1 MSPREPVTFL
11 RRVLFADAAIS
22 GASGL
27 AMLAGAGF
35 AARLLGLPPA
45 LLIAAGAS
53 LLPFTLGVLWLAAR
67 PGTPRPGVWLVIAL
81 NLLWAIDALAL
92 LFSGWLAPTTPGV
105 AFLVA
110 QAVVTAALAEL
121 EFVGLRRAQSRVA
134 AA

>member
-1 MSPREPVTFL
+1 MTSREPVTFL

-22 GASGL
+22 GASAL
-27 AMLAGAGF
+27 AMLAGANL
-35 AARLLGLPPA
+35 AARPLGLPPA
-45 LLIAAGAS
+45 LLMAAGAS

-67 PGTPRPGVWLVIAL
+67 PRTPRGGVWLVIAL

-92 LFSGWLAPTTPGV
+92 LFSGWLGPTMLGV

-110 QAVVTAALAEL
+110 QAVVTVSLAEL
-121 EFVGLRRAQSRVA
+121 EFVGLRRAQDRFA

>member
-1 MSPREPVTFL
+1 MTPREPVTFL

-22 GASGL
+22 AACGL
-27 AMLAGAGF
+27 AMLAGASL

-45 LLIAAGAS
+45 LLVAAGAS
-53 LLPFTLGVLWLAAR
+53 LLPFTLGVLWLATR
-67 PGTPRPGVWLVIAL
+67 QRTPRAGVWLVVAL

-92 LFSGWLAPTTPGV
+92 LFSGRLAPTTLGV

-110 QAVVTAALAEL
+110 QAVVTVALAEL
-121 EFVGLRRAQSRVA
+121 EFVGLRRAQDRFA